1 MGMGGGDGMAD
12 LLKGLDGLSGLGG
25 DDIGEDLL
33 HELTNSGDGMNILE
47 TMMQQM
53 LSKAVRDGV
62 P

>member
-1 MGMGGGDGMAD
+1 MMRTTMAAMANN
-12 LLKGLDGLSGLGG
+12 GTAG
-25 DDIGEDLL
+25 
-33 HELTNSGDGMNILE
+33 GDGMNILE